1 LVNAGAALATVGLMF
16 LADLDPRPHSP
27 VFEPGEW
34 TSGALLAL
42 WCIGPYI
49 GLAFLSIL
57 VRNRPRPARAAL
69 VASVVIAAPAMVLLS
84 PLVYEA
90 PRGGWFD
97 MSWNGVLPF
106 LFIPAGQWLLVVIA
120 AIVTTVIAI
129 RSRRT
134 AAGQA

>member
-1 LVNAGAALATVGLMF
+1 LVNAGAALGAVGLLF
-16 LADLDPRPHSP
+16 LADSDPRPHSP

-34 TSGALLAL
+34 TSGALVAL
-42 WCIGPYI
+42 WCIGPYSA
-49 GLAFLSIL
+49 LAFLSIL
-57 VRNRPRPARAAL
+57 VRKKPRAARAAL
-69 VASVVIAAPAMVLLS
+69 VASVLIAAPAMVLLS

-97 MSWNGVLPF
+97 FSWNGVLPF
-106 LFIPAGQWLLVVIA
+106 VIIPAGQWLLVVIA

-134 AAGQA
+134 VAG